1 MLSPT
6 PQWSFLSSCL
16 KTKSI
21 SSSSSSLQHSPWS
34 GLETWRKSP
43 LNENRFWGP
52 KGPQTQ
58 PSWADTPINLSS
70 ASSLAELG
78 ALVLSTSDPL
88 AKCNLSHLAYSR
100 WRQHSLPLGAC
111 EPPSS
116 PARPLKP
123 QLVSF
128 LNIWFLGLLGF
139 TAFQFLNS
147 DGGYVII
154 ILNWVWVLFIVCIAS
169 LF

>member
-16 KTKSI
+16 KTKSLSS
-21 SSSSSSLQHSPWS
+21 SSSSSSLQHSRWS

-58 PSWADTPINLSS
+58 PSSADIPINLSS

-88 AKCNLSHLAYSR
+88 AKCHLSHLAYSR
-100 WRQHSLPLGAC
+100 WRQHNLPLGAC

-128 LNIWFLGLLGF
+128 SNIWFLKLLGF
-139 TAFQFLNS
+139 TAFQFLNTY
-147 DGGYVII
+147 GGYLELGVG
-154 ILNWVWVLFIVCIAS
+154 IVHC
-169 LF
+169 LYC